1 MQPTDDIL
9 QRIDKL
15 FRLGEHPTSNPGEAA
30 NALGLAQN
38 LLLKY
43 NLTRESIKTSDAPT
57 TEGIGKVEIRNDTGH
72 DWKVRLAGVIARANL
87 CSIVNDASNKTT
99 HLFGTQSN
107 VLAVVKMF
115 DWIARELEFQ
125 AMRDWK
131 EYKADSGTEAS
142 RTWKGAFFD
151 GAIGVLRARLQA
163 PVDAFA
169 QGEGMA
175 LVLANTTRVEAAKH
189 KVFPNLSNGR
199 HTVRRDSDGYGA
211 GRQAGSN
218 VRFGTQG
225 SLSGGARALA
235 AGRR

>member
-30 NALGLAQN
+30 NALGLAQAM
-38 LLLKY
+38 LLKH
-43 NLTRESIKTSDAPT
+43 NLTRESIRTVDAPT
-57 TEGIGKVEIRNDTGH
+57 TEGVGKVEIHNDTGH
-72 DWKVRLAGVIARANL
+72 DWKVRLASVIAKANL
-87 CSIVNDASNKTT
+87 CTVVNDSNTKTT
-99 HLFGTQSN
+99 HLFGARTN

-115 DWIARELEFQ
+115 DWITRELEFQ

-151 GAIGVLRARLQA
+151 GAIVAVRDRLQP
-163 PVDAFA
+163 PVDTFA
-169 QGEGMA
+169 QGEGRS
-175 LVLANTTRVEAAKH
+175 LVLANDARVKAARD
-189 KVFPNLSNGR
+189 KVFPSLGRSR

-211 GRQAGSN
+211 GKRAGAG
-218 VRFGTQG
+218 VRFGAQG
-225 SLSGGARALA
+225 SLTGGARSLS
-235 AGRR
+235 AGR